1 MPSQQSSA
9 AEKTGKTN
17 RVSHQFQFDPASR
30 LLLCRIEG
38 VVTDESIREYYRD
51 VRRYAEKIQ
60 PSAGI
65 VDFTGVT
72 SFRASAATIRDLANS
87 PPPLKDPKVPRF
99 IVAPTD
105 HIFAMARMFELQGD
119 TTRPLLQV
127 VRTLRDAYA
136 LLDIRDPRLEPVGPA
151 GDEQL

>member
-1 MPSQQSSA
+1 M
-9 AEKTGKTN
+9 
-17 RVSHQFQFDPASR
+17 SHQFQFDVASR
-30 LLLCRIEG
+30 LLVCRIDG
-38 VVTDESIREYYRD
+38 VVTDDSIREYYRD
-51 VRRYAEKIQ
+51 VGKYVKWIQ

-72 SFRASAATIRDLANS
+72 IFRVSAATIRELADS

-119 TTRPLLQV
+119 KTRPLLQV
-127 VRTLRDAYA
+127 VRTLSEAYE
-136 LLDIRDPRLEPVGPA
+136 LLDIRNPRLEPVALA
-151 GDEQL
+151 GADEGS